1 MINRQNY
8 HWIKAYLEHL
18 QTVMQINAQSIR
30 RYWSY
35 LRHVLLWADEAS
47 LGEASHIR
55 PLFSAYLAE
64 VRPAD
69 KAEPLAPAT
78 VKKIFQI
85 AQRFFRWAKL
95 SFPRDFQP
103 VSTTWIESL
112 RPPRLTSVVREHAFV
127 TLDDIESIARFS
139 IPEPNVALRRDQ
151 ACAAMLYLSGMRVGA
166 MSTLPIEAV
175 DLAEQSIRQWPSL
188 GVHTKNGKAAT
199 TYLLPIPELLEV
211 VQQWDAYVRENL
223 PPTAMWCPPIGH
235 TWGDQSLTANM
246 PGVHRPIAINKRLHL
261 LFTLARLPPQS
272 PHKFRH
278 GHAVWALQH
287 ARTMADYKAISQN
300 LMHSDIRVTDGIYAP
315 LLGNEVQQRVAGL
328 ASQASHSLPPDGDL
342 LAFLSRLSKA
352 EIPAALH
359 VLADRL
365 AQ

>member
-18 QTVMQINAQSIR
+18 QTVMQINARSLE

-35 LRHVLLWADEAS
+35 LRHALLWADETSFA
-47 LGEASHIR
+47 EAPHIR

-64 VRPAD
+64 VKPATSG
-69 KAEPLAPAT
+69 EPLASAT
-78 VKKIFQI
+78 VKKIVQVT
-85 AQRFFRWAKL
+85 QRFFRWAKL
-95 SFPRDFQP
+95 SFTHKFQA

-112 RPPRLTSVVREHAFV
+112 RPPRLNSAVKEHVFV
-127 TLDDIESIARFS
+127 TLDDIETIAHFF

-151 ACAAMLYLSGMRVGA
+151 ACAAMLYLSGIRVGA
-166 MSTLPIEAV
+166 MSTLSIEAV

-199 TYLLPIPELLEV
+199 TYLLPIPELLKV
-211 VQQWDAYVRENL
+211 VQRWDAYVRGTL
-223 PPTAMWCPPIGH
+223 PPTAMWCPPVGH
-235 TWGDQSLTANM
+235 TWGDQSLTADR
-246 PGVHRPIAINKRLHL
+246 PGAHRTIAINKRLHL
-261 LFTLARLPPQS
+261 LFTLAGLPPQS

-328 ASQASHSLPPDGDL
+328 AGQASHPLSIDGDL
-342 LAFLSRLSKA
+342 MSLLSQLSKE

-359 VLADRL
+359 ILANRL

>member
-8 HWIKAYLEHL
+8 HWIKAYLDHL
-18 QTVMQINAQSIR
+18 QTVMQINARSLE

-35 LRHVLLWADEAS
+35 LRHALLWADETSFGQAP
-47 LGEASHIR
+47 HIR
-55 PLFSAYLAE
+55 PAFSAYLAE
-64 VRPAD
+64 VRLTD
-69 KAEPLAPAT
+69 SDEPLAPAT
-78 VKKIFQI
+78 LKKIFQI
-85 AQRFFRWAKL
+85 TQRFFRWARL
-95 SFPRDFQP
+95 SFPREFQA
-103 VSTTWIESL
+103 VSTAWIESL
-112 RPPRLTSVVREHAFV
+112 RLPRQTAVVKEHEFV
-127 TLDDIESIARFS
+127 TLDDIGKIARLA

-151 ACAAMLYLSGMRVGA
+151 ACAVMLYLSGMRVGA
-166 MSTLPIEAV
+166 MGTLPIEAV
-175 DLAEQSIRQWPSL
+175 DLAERSVRQWPSL
-188 GVHTKNGKAAT
+188 GVYTKNGKAAT
-199 TYLLPIPELLEV
+199 TYLLPIQELLEV
-211 VQQWDAYVRENL
+211 VRRWDAHVRETL
-223 PPTAMWCPPIGH
+223 PPTAMWCPPVAH
-235 TWGDQSLTANM
+235 TWGDQTLTAER
-246 PGVHRPIAINKRLHL
+246 PGANRHIAINKRLRL
-261 LFTLARLPPQS
+261 LFSLADLPPRS

-328 ASQASHSLPPDGDL
+328 AGQASHPLSTEGDL
-342 LAFLSRLSKA
+342 VEFLSRLSKA